1 MNEKYL
7 LIKMGAGVIATI
19 GLYSVLYREN
29 KLFRFFEHLFLG
41 LAVGWALV
49 AMWTETLYESWW
61 LKLIGTANEPAK
73 NGLPAHHGQPGY
85 WAWITLLPIG
95 FLGYLVFSKKYNWM
109 SRLPIGIILG
119 LWAGQQV
126 QIWFNQYGPQIAN
139 SMRPIVPNTHQFF
152 RPDIN
157 GLSPV
162 ALADVKATVYG
173 SQAID
178 NAIFVI
184 TLLCVLSYFLFSFE
198 VKGKILAST
207 QLAVRWLLMI
217 GFGAIFGTTVMMR
230 FALLIDRMHFI
241 LIEFLKQ
248 GLLHQK

>member
-1 MNEKYL
+1 M
-7 LIKMGAGVIATI
+7 ACGVIATV

-49 AMWTETLYESWW
+49 AMWSETLYESWW
-61 LKLIGTANEPAK
+61 LKMVGTPDVAAV
-73 NGLPAHHGQPGY
+73 NGQPAHHGQPGY
-85 WAWITLLPIG
+85 WAWVTLLPIG

-139 SMRPIVPNTHQFF
+139 SMRPVLPNTSTFF

-157 GLSPV
+157 GLSPA
-162 ALADVKATVYG
+162 ALGNVKATVYG

-178 NAIFVI
+178 NAIFVV
-184 TLLCVLSYFLFSFE
+184 TLICVLSYFLFSFE
-198 VKGKILAST
+198 VKGKLLAKT
-207 QLAVRWLLMI
+207 QLTGRWLLMI

-241 LIEFLKQ
+241 FIEFLVR
-248 GLLHQK
+248 GVFHR